1 MSRNRSRQATPGR
14 RSSTPSASTVHKRMT
29 QGDPEALAIYHDF
42 QDSLIGPDPRQE
54 GG

>member
-1 MSRNRSRQATPGR
+1 MTRSSSTTRGQAT
-14 RSSTPSASTVHKRMT
+14 SNIHKRMT
-29 QGDPEALAIYHDF
+29 QGDPEAIAIYHDF